1 MKIHSSVWTDL
12 ESVSFRQQWI
22 DVNHVRTRF
31 LSSGSEAEHPSLIF
45 LHGAGGYAEAYSRNL
60 GPHSRHFRT
69 YALDMIGHG
78 WTDKPD
84 VRMEIP
90 VYVDHLV
97 RFLDAMK
104 IERAHISGESLG
116 GWVAAKFALMHPD
129 RLDRLVLNST
139 CGSVVQPEVM
149 DQFGQLFQKAAE
161 TPTWDA
167 VKAMLEWSMADPE
180 RVTDDLI
187 AIRQA
192 IYSSAGFKEAM
203 KNVFV
208 LQDMDIR
215 KRNLLSTEDW
225 NSIKAP
231 TLVVWTTHNVANP
244 MREGHRISIMIPGAS
259 LVVMDNCGN
268 WPQFEDAQ
276 KFNSF
281 HIDFLMDQAR
291 AAI

>member
-1 MKIHSSVWTDL
+1 MRIYSSVWTDL

-22 DVNHVRTRF
+22 EVNGVRTRF
-31 LSSGSEAEHPSLIF
+31 LASGSEADRPSLIF
-45 LHGAGGYAEAYSRNL
+45 LHGAGEYAEAYSRNL
-60 GPHSRHFRT
+60 GPHGHHFQT
-69 YALDMIGHG
+69 FALDMVGHG

-84 VRMEIP
+84 VRMEVP

-104 IERAHISGESLG
+104 IEKAHISGQSLG
-116 GWVAAKFALMHPD
+116 GWVAARFALMHPD

-139 CGSVVQPEVM
+139 CGSVLQPDVVSRFE
-149 DQFGQLFQKAAE
+149 QLFQRAVDN
-161 TPTWDA
+161 PTSDF

-203 KNVFV
+203 KNVLV
-208 LQDMDIR
+208 LQDADIG

-231 TLVVWTTHNVANP
+231 TLVVWTTHNPLNL
-244 MREGHRISIMIPGAS
+244 MREGHRISTMIHGAS
-259 LVVMDNCGN
+259 LVVMENCGN
-268 WPQFEDAQ
+268 WPQFEDA
-276 KFNSF
+276 KTFNSV
-281 HIDFLMDQAR
+281 HIDFLMG
-291 AAI
+291 